1 MGGQAARVQFEKL
14 LMSPYVR
21 TVQGHVNGHVADYI
35 LIKQLE
41 GFTQTSYFDADYN
54 PNANNGGNSPSPSFF
69 RNGRGTEP
77 ALAVR

>member
-1 MGGQAARVQFEKL
+1 MAING
-14 LMSPYVR
+14 R
-21 TVQGHVNGHVADYI
+21 TLTDQQYEELRYI

-41 GFTQTSYFDADYN
+41 GFTQTPYFDADYN

>member
-1 MGGQAARVQFEKL
+1 MAITERTLTDAE
-14 LMSPYVR
+14 YVALR
-21 TVQGHVNGHVADYI
+21 YA

-41 GFTQTSYFDADYN
+41 GISATPYFDADYN

-69 RNGRGTEP
+69 RNGRGTAP